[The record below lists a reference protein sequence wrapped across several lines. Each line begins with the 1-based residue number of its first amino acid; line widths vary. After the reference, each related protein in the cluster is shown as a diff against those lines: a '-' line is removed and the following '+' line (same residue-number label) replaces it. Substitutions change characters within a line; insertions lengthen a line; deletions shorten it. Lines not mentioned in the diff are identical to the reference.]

1 MVMKEYLS
9 IAQVAKILKI
19 SRTAVYKKV
28 KKGKIEAIRIGKI
41 FAIPKDYI
49 QQRFKKIKG
58 HPLKEEEKNRI
69 EKAVKKTIREYGEVL
84 RKLGA
89 E

>member
-1 MVMKEYLS
+1 MENKEYLS

-19 SRTAVYKKV
+19 SRTAVYKRV
-28 KKGKIEAIRIGKI
+28 KKGDIGAIRIGKI

-49 QQRFKKIKG
+49 QQKFKAVRG
-58 HPLKEEEKNRI
+58 HPLKEEEKNKIKRV
-69 EKAVKKTIREYGEVL
+69 VKKTFAEYGEVL
-84 RKLGA
+84 KRLGA

>member
-1 MVMKEYLS
+1 MAIKEYLS
-9 IAQVAKILKI
+9 IAQVAKIMRI

-28 KKGKIEAIRIGKI
+28 KKGEIEAIRIGKI
-41 FAIPKDYI
+41 FAIPKEYI
-49 QQRFKKIKG
+49 QERFKKIKG
-58 HPLKEEEKNRI
+58 HPLKEEEKSRI

-84 RKLGA
+84 KRLGA

>member
-28 KKGKIEAIRIGKI
+28 KKGEIEAIRIGKI
-41 FAIPKDYI
+41 FAIPKEYI
-49 QQRFKKIKG
+49 QHRFKKIKG
-58 HPLKEEEKNRI
+58 HPLGEEEKKETQMSAALCSYPRL
-69 EKAVKKTIREYGEVL
+69 YL
-84 RKLGA
+84 P
-89 E
+89 